1 MRSKETH
8 PSWNPNKPGSLFL
21 IAILLCVV
29 AALSYLSAVFAG
41 ALTLPGTLSPLWPGC
56 AFLVGVL
63 LCVPK
68 KLWPVFLAA
77 GLTAFFVHDIQ
88 SGLSVP
94 TTLLLSVADTVEI
107 LVAAFAVSYFL
118 GSIPHLNSI
127 KRLTRYSLFAVL
139 LAPASGAFLGA
150 IALGTDYWAMWRIS
164 FFSEAIA
171 LLTLPPAIWGALNV
185 AIAEKRKSIAYY
197 LEAAL
202 LLGGLVSLGYFAFV
216 ASNGQSHPAL
226 LYSLVSLLLWSALRF
241 GSVGVSSSILVVA
254 LLSIWGAVHGRGPF
268 IGAASLSNVL
278 SLQLFLLVAAIPFTT
293 LAAIVEERKEAEQ
306 ALRESEARERTKAKE
321 LETILDAV
329 PIAVLISTDAKCER
343 IRPNRSACELFRLDH
358 GANASLSAPL
368 DQRPKFKVLANG
380 IEIPSE
386 QLPIQR
392 AAAGATA
399 AFDVSESVVFDDGTE
414 RNLIANAVPLIGDDG
429 KAYGAVAA
437 MLDVTERNRAEKAL
451 RESEERFRL
460 AAFAGKM
467 FAYEWDVATDVIVRS
482 GSVSA
487 VLGPKAKTLLMRRS
501 LVADVHPDDREPMAD
516 SIRERT
522 PESPDVQISY
532 RMLRPDGSVVWLE
545 KTAHAFFDES
555 GKLVRMVGMV
565 ADITQRKQA
574 EEVLSG
580 MSGKL
585 IEAQERE
592 RVRIAR
598 DLHDDVAQRLALL
611 TVGLEQLQQDIP
623 ASPSELRAR
632 VIALRDQT
640 SQIATDVQ
648 AMSHELHSSKLE
660 YLGLVAAMRSF
671 CAEFS
676 KQQKAEIDF
685 RSNNVPAPLPS
696 NLSLCLLRVLQESLH
711 NAIKHS
717 GVRHFEV
724 QLEGAASEIQL
735 TVRDIGIG
743 FDTDAALKSQ
753 GLGLISMEERLKLVN
768 GALVVDSGP
777 KRGTTIHAR
786 VPLSSANDSMRIAG

>member
-1 MRSKETH
+1 MRSKETR
-8 PSWNPNKPGSLFL
+8 PLWKLNNPGSLFFT
-21 IAILLCVV
+21 AILLCAV
-29 AALSYLSAVFAG
+29 AALSYSSAVFSD

-56 AFLVGVL
+56 AFLVAVL

-68 KLWPVFLAA
+68 KMWPVVLGA
-77 GLTAFFVHDIQ
+77 GLAGFFVHDIQ
-88 SGLSVP
+88 NGLSVP
-94 TTLLLSVADTVEI
+94 TTILLAVADTVEI
-107 LVAAFAVSYFL
+107 LVAVFGVSYTL
-118 GSIPHLNSI
+118 GSIPRLDSI
-127 KRLTRYSLFAVL
+127 KRLTIYFLFAVL

-171 LLTLPPAIWGALNV
+171 LLTLPPTIWGVLN
-185 AIAEKRKSIAYY
+185 AATSTKQRPMAYY
-197 LEAAL
+197 LEASL
-202 LLGGLVSLGYFAFV
+202 LLVGLVSLGYFTFV
-216 ASNGQSHPAL
+216 VSSGQSHPAL
-226 LYSLVSLLLWSALRF
+226 LYSLVSFLLWSALRF
-241 GSVGVSSSILVVA
+241 GSAGVSSSILVVA

-278 SLQLFLLVAAIPFTT
+278 SLQLFLLVAAIPFTI
-293 LAAIVEERKEAEQ
+293 LAAIVEERKEAER
-306 ALRESEARERTKAKE
+306 ALRESHARERTKAKE

-329 PIAVLISTDAKCER
+329 PVAVLISTDAKCGR
-343 IRPNRSACELFRLDH
+343 IRPNRSACDLFRLSPD
-358 GANASLSAPL
+358 ANASLSAPL
-368 DQRPKFKVLANG
+368 DQRPKFRVLASG
-380 IEIPSE
+380 AEIPAE

-392 AAAGATA
+392 ATAGATA
-399 AFDVSESVVFDDGTE
+399 SFDVSESIVFDDGTE
-414 RNLIANAVPLIGDDG
+414 RNLISNAVPLIGEDG
-429 KAYGAVAA
+429 KPYGAVAA
-437 MLDVTERNRAEKAL
+437 MLDVTERNRVEKAL

-460 AAFAGKM
+460 AAYAGKM

-487 VLGPKAKTLLMRRS
+487 VLGPKAKTVLKRQNLTT
-501 LVADVHPDDREPMAD
+501 DVHPDDRGPLAA
-516 SIRERT
+516 SVLERT
-522 PESPDVQISY
+522 PENPDIQISY

-623 ASPSELRAR
+623 PSPSELHTQ
-632 VIALRDQT
+632 VISLRDQT

-660 YLGLVAAMRSF
+660 YLGLVAAMKSF
-671 CAEFS
+671 CAEFG

-685 RSNNVPAPLPS
+685 RSNNVPAPLPP
-696 NLSLCLLRVLQESLH
+696 NLSLCLLRVLQEALH

-724 QLEGAASEIQL
+724 QLEGSASEIGL
-735 TVRDIGIG
+735 TVSDLGVG
-743 FDTDAALKSQ
+743 FDTDTAIKSQ

-768 GALVVDSGP
+768 GALVVNSGP

-786 VPLSSANDSMRIAG
+786 VPLGSAGDSMRIAG

>member
-1 MRSKETH
+1 MRPIETH
-8 PSWNPNKPGSLFL
+8 SLLNFKNSNSAFL
-21 IAILLCVV
+21 TAILLLLV
-29 AALSYLSAVFAG
+29 AVLCYLSAVVAG
-41 ALTLPGTLSPLWPGC
+41 ALSLPGTLSPLWPGC
-56 AFLVGVL
+56 AFLVAIL
-63 LCVPK
+63 LCLPRK
-68 KLWPVFLAA
+68 AWALFLAA
-77 GLTAFFVHDIQ
+77 GL
-88 SGLSVP
+88 SGFLVYDMRFGLALR
-94 TTLLLSVADTVEI
+94 TMLLLFAADTIEI
-107 LVAAFAVSYFL
+107 LVAAFGVSYTL
-118 GSIPHLNSI
+118 GSTPRLNTIKHLS
-127 KRLTRYSLFAVL
+127 LYSLFAVI
-139 LAPASGAFLGA
+139 LAPASGAFVGA
-150 IALGTDYWAMWRIS
+150 IALGTDYWAMWKIG

-171 LLTLPPAIWGALNV
+171 LLTLPPAIWGCVNAV
-185 AIAEKRKSIAYY
+185 FREKAKSMAYY
-197 LEAAL
+197 LEALVL
-202 LLGGLVSLGYFAFV
+202 LAALVSLGYFIFV

-226 LYSLVSLLLWSALRF
+226 LYSLVSFLLWAALRF

-268 IGAASLSNVL
+268 VGAASLSNVR
-278 SLQLFLLVAAIPFTT
+278 SLQLFLLVAAVPFTI
-293 LAAIVEERKEAEQ
+293 LAAIVEERKEAEH
-306 ALRESEARERTKAKE
+306 ALRSSEARERTRAKE

-329 PIAVLISTDAKCER
+329 PAAVLISTDAKCER
-343 IRPNRSACELFRLDH
+343 IRPNRSACDLFRLSPD
-358 GANASLSAPL
+358 ANASLSAPL

-380 IEIPSE
+380 IEVPSE

-414 RNLIANAVPLIGDDG
+414 RNLISNAAPLIGEDG
-429 KAYGAVAA
+429 KPYGAVAA

-467 FAYEWDVATDVIVRS
+467 FAFEWDVATDVIVRS

-487 VLGPKAKTLLMRRS
+487 VLGPNAKTVLTRRD
-501 LVADVHPDDREPMAD
+501 LAADVHPDDRELMAA
-516 SIRERT
+516 SILERT
-522 PESPDVQISY
+522 PESPDIQASY
-532 RMLRPDGSVVWLE
+532 RMLHSDGTFIWLE

-555 GKLVRMVGMV
+555 GKVVRMVGMV

-592 RVRIAR
+592 RFRIAR

-611 TVGLEQLQQDIP
+611 TVGLEQLQQDLP
-623 ASPSELRAR
+623 APPSDLHPR

-640 SQIATDVQ
+640 SQIANDVQ

-660 YLGLVAAMRSF
+660 YLGLVAAMKSF
-671 CAEFS
+671 CDEFG

-735 TVRDIGIG
+735 TVSDVGIG
-743 FDTDAALKSQ
+743 FDTDAAIKSQ

-786 VPLSSANDSMRIAG
+786 VPLGSADDSMRIAG